1 MRIGLVDVD
10 GRGFPNL
17 VLMKL
22 AAMAQVRGDTVEFAD
37 PAARRYD
44 KVYMSKVFTFSR
56 DCTDRYDCEVVR
68 AGTGYRDYATILP
81 EEIEHICPDYSLYGV
96 KEAYG
101 FLTRGCV
108 NRCSWCVV
116 PHKEGE
122 VRAHAD
128 IEEFLDGHKRAVLLD
143 NNVLA
148 SEWGLMQIEK
158 IVRLGVRVDFNQ
170 GLDARRIARNPELAE
185 LLARVRWLRF
195 LRMAYDS
202 HAVQEDV
209 YNAVKLLVKCGL
221 SPRKLFFYVLVR
233 DDIGD
238 ALERIRELKALGC
251 VPFAQPYRDFSG
263 DAKPSREAWRLAYW
277 CNNKRLFNAMDF
289 ADYKCK

>member
-1 MRIGLVDVD
+1 MPEPMFV
-10 GRGFPNL
+10 
-17 VLMKL
+17 
-22 AAMAQVRGDTVEFAD
+22 VRGAAQRGRYPAPCRHRRVPCRTQTGR
-37 PAARRYD
+37 AARQQ
-44 KVYMSKVFTFSR
+44 
-56 DCTDRYDCEVVR
+56 R
-68 AGTGYRDYATILP
+68 AGL
-81 EEIEHICPDYSLYGV
+81 
-96 KEAYG
+96 
-101 FLTRGCV
+101 
-108 NRCSWCVV
+108 
-116 PHKEGE
+116 
-122 VRAHAD
+122 
-128 IEEFLDGHKRAVLLD
+128 
-143 NNVLA
+143 
-148 SEWGLMQIEK
+148 
-158 IVRLGVRVDFNQ
+158 RLGVRVDFNQ
-170 GLDARRIARNPELAE
+170 GLDVRRIARNPELAE

-202 HAVQEDV
+202 CAVQEDV
-209 YNAVKLLVKCGL
+209 HNVVKLLVKCGL

>member
-1 MRIGLVDVD
+1 
-10 GRGFPNL
+10 
-17 VLMKL
+17 
-22 AAMAQVRGDTVEFAD
+22 
-37 PAARRYD
+37 
-44 KVYMSKVFTFSR
+44 
-56 DCTDRYDCEVVR
+56 
-68 AGTGYRDYATILP
+68 
-81 EEIEHICPDYSLYGV
+81 
-96 KEAYG
+96 
-101 FLTRGCV
+101 
-108 NRCSWCVV
+108 
-116 PHKEGE
+116 
-122 VRAHAD
+122 
-128 IEEFLDGHKRAVLLD
+128 
-143 NNVLA
+143 
-148 SEWGLMQIEK
+148 
-158 IVRLGVRVDFNQ
+158 LGVRVDFNQ
-170 GLDARRIARNPELAE
+170 GLDVRRIARNPELAE

-202 HAVQEDV
+202 CAVQEDV
-209 YNAVKLLVKCGL
+209 HNAVELLVKCGL

>member
-1 MRIGLVDVD
+1 MSGL
-10 GRGFPNL
+10 
-17 VLMKL
+17 L
-22 AAMAQVRGDTVEFAD
+22 ALRRRRSLRL
-37 PAARRYD
+37 PHAR
-44 KVYMSKVFTFSR
+44 MP
-56 DCTDRYDCEVVR
+56 EPMPVVR
-68 AGTGYRDYATILP
+68 STVQGRALSGPMPTSKSSLP
-81 EEIEHICPDYSLYGV
+81 DASGPC
-96 KEAYG
+96 
-101 FLTRGCV
+101 
-108 NRCSWCVV
+108 CSTTTCWP
-116 PHKEGE
+116 PHG
-122 VRAHAD
+122 
-128 IEEFLDGHKRAVLLD
+128 G
-143 NNVLA
+143 LA
-148 SEWGLMQIEK
+148 QIEK

-221 SPRKLFFYVLVR
+221 SPRKLFFYVLVH